1 MSESAI
7 CVTIISMTSSEIRQI
22 FLDFFKEK
30 GHEIVPSASLIPED
44 KTVLFITAGMQP
56 LVPHLM
62 GELAHPRG
70 PCLAN
75 SQKCLRTDDILE
87 VGDNRHLTFF
97 EMFGNWS
104 IGDYFK
110 KEAIEWSFELL
121 TSKKWFGIPPEKLFV
136 SVFEGD
142 KEMGIGLDSE
152 AVEIWKQAF
161 ARAGLRAD
169 LGDRI
174 YAYPKKKNWWEL
186 AGPGPCGPDTEIFYD
201 TRPDFLLENQ
211 GGQAGNPHDPKVHG
225 SRCHINCDC
234 GRFVEIWNNVFMEYE
249 KKQDGQ
255 GGWIYAPLK
264 QKNVDTGMG
273 FERIVMVLQNKETVF
288 DTDLFS
294 PIITLLE
301 SLSKK
306 NYLEETKS
314 FRIIADHMRASAFLI
329 AEGILPSNVDR
340 GYILR
345 RLIRRSVTHAKK
357 LDLPVQYAG
366 KIFSAIGKIYQGV
379 YPEISAKRSEI
390 TGAYL
395 AEAEK
400 FEKAL
405 VQGIKEVERILESQ
419 LPKEPV
425 PTVVEF
431 GLSGGDL
438 FNLYQTFGIPPELI
452 WDIPDLLN
460 RFGSITLD
468 MGGFEKEFIR
478 HQNISR
484 AGAEKKFGGHGLV
497 LQTGELKA
505 ADEAELKKVTRL
517 HTATHLLQAAL
528 RQVLGGD
535 ARQKGSDITAERLRF
550 DFSHTQKM
558 TDEEKKKVESL
569 VNEWINMALPVE
581 MKEMAIDEA
590 EKSGALMF
598 QKEKYG
604 ASVKVYSIG
613 SISKELCGGPHVVNT
628 REVGRFKILKEEA
641 SSAGVRRIRATVD

>member
-1 MSESAI
+1 
-7 CVTIISMTSSEIRQI
+7 MTSSEIRQK

-30 GHEIVPSASLIPED
+30 GHAIVTSASLIPED

-62 GELAHPRG
+62 GELAHSRG
-70 PCLAN
+70 PRLAN

-121 TSKKWFGIPPEKLFV
+121 TSKEWFGIPPEKLFV

-142 KEMGIGLDSE
+142 KEMGVGLDSE
-152 AVEIWKQAF
+152 AMEIWKKAF
-161 ARAGLRAD
+161 ARAGLQVD

-186 AGPGPCGPDTEIFYD
+186 TGPGPCGPDTEIFYD
-201 TRPDFLLENQ
+201 T
-211 GGQAGNPHDPKVHG
+211 GKKHDPAFG
-225 SRCHINCDC
+225 AECHINCDC
-234 GRFVEIWNNVFMEYE
+234 GKYVEIWNNVFMEYE
-249 KKQDGQ
+249 KKQDVQ

-294 PIITLLE
+294 PIVSALE
-301 SLSKK
+301 SLSHK
-306 NYLEETKS
+306 NYIEETSS
-314 FRIIADHMRASAFLI
+314 FRIIADHTRASAFLI

-366 KIFSAIGKIYQGV
+366 EIFSAIGKIYQGV
-379 YPEISAKRSEI
+379 YSEISAKQSEI
-390 TGAYL
+390 TGVYL

-400 FEKAL
+400 FAGALERGAKEFERLKETKRKSGEKLISGGEA
-405 VQGIKEVERILESQ
+405 
-419 LPKEPV
+419 
-425 PTVVEF
+425 F
-431 GLSGGDL
+431 GL
-438 FNLYQTFGIPPELI
+438 YETFGFP
-452 WDIPDLLN
+452 
-460 RFGSITLD
+460 LD
-468 MGGFEKEFIR
+468 MILDMAKESGLEVNEKGFNDAFAK
-478 HQNISR
+478 HQEVSR
-484 AGAEKKFGGHGLV
+484 AGAEKKFGGHGLI

-505 ADEAELKKVTRL
+505 ADEAALKKVTRL

-528 RQVLGGD
+528 RQVLGED

-558 TDEEKKKVESL
+558 TDEEKKKVEDL
-569 VNEWINMALPVE
+569 VNGWINMALPVE
-581 MKEMAIDEA
+581 MKEMPIDEA

-613 SISKELCGGPHVVNT
+613 DISRELCGGPHVANT
-628 REVGRFKILKEEA
+628 REVRRFKIIKEEA

>member
-1 MSESAI
+1 LSESAI

-70 PCLAN
+70 SRLAN

-97 EMFGNWS
+97 EMLGNWS

-142 KEMGIGLDSE
+142 KEMGIGLDGE
-152 AVEIWKQAF
+152 AVEIWKKVF
-161 ARAGLRAD
+161 AGAGLRVD

-294 PIITLLE
+294 PIVSALE
-301 SLSKK
+301 SLSHK
-306 NYLEETKS
+306 NYIEETSS
-314 FRIIADHMRASAFLI
+314 FRIIADHTRASAFLI

-357 LDLPVQYAG
+357 LDLPPQYVG
-366 KIFSAIGKIYQGV
+366 EVFSIIGKIYQGV
-379 YPEISAKRSEI
+379 YPEIAAKQGEI
-390 TGAYL
+390 TGTYL

-400 FEKAL
+400 FADALERGAKEFERLKETKRKSGEKLISGGEA
-405 VQGIKEVERILESQ
+405 
-419 LPKEPV
+419 
-425 PTVVEF
+425 F
-431 GLSGGDL
+431 GL
-438 FNLYQTFGIPPELI
+438 YETFGFP
-452 WDIPDLLN
+452 WDMI
-460 RFGSITLD
+460 LD
-468 MGGFEKEFIR
+468 IAKESGLEVDEKGFNDAFAK
-478 HQNISR
+478 HQEVSR

-505 ADEAELKKVTRL
+505 ADEAGLKKVTRL
-517 HTATHLLQAAL
+517 HTATHLLQSAL

-535 ARQKGSDITAERLRF
+535 VRQKGSDITAERLRF
-550 DFSHTQKM
+550 DFSHVQKM
-558 TDEEKKKVESL
+558 TDEEKKKVEDL
-569 VNEWINMALPVE
+569 VNEWIAMALPVE

-590 EKSGALMF
+590 EKFGALMF

-613 SISKELCGGPHVVNT
+613 EVSRELCGGPHVANT

-641 SSAGVRRIRATVD
+641 SSAGVRRIRATAN

>member
-1 MSESAI
+1 
-7 CVTIISMTSSEIRQI
+7 MTSSEIRQI

-70 PCLAN
+70 SRLAN

-97 EMFGNWS
+97 EMLGNWS

-161 ARAGLRAD
+161 ALAGLRAD

-186 AGPGPCGPDTEIFYD
+186 TGPGPCGPDTEIFYD

-357 LDLPVQYAG
+357 LGLPVQYAG
-366 KIFSAIGKIYQGV
+366 EIFSAAGKIYQGV
-379 YPEISAKRSEI
+379 YPEISAKQSEI

-400 FEKAL
+400 FAGAL
-405 VQGIKEVERILESQ
+405 ERGAKEFERLKEVKRKSGEKLI
-419 LPKEPV
+419 
-425 PTVVEF
+425 
-431 GLSGGDL
+431 SGGEAFDL
-438 FNLYQTFGIPPELI
+438 YETFGFP
-452 WDIPDLLN
+452 
-460 RFGSITLD
+460 LD
-468 MGGFEKEFIR
+468 MILDMAKESELEVDEKGFNDAFAK
-478 HQNISR
+478 HQAVSR

-505 ADEAELKKVTRL
+505 ADEAEVKKVTRL

-535 ARQKGSDITAERLRF
+535 VRQKGSDITAERLRF

-558 TDEEKKKVESL
+558 TDEEKKKVEDL
-569 VNEWINMALPVE
+569 VNEWIAMALPVE

-604 ASVKVYSIG
+604 ASAKVYSIG
-613 SISKELCGGPHVVNT
+613 EVSRELCGGPHGANT

-641 SSAGVRRIRATVD
+641 PSAGGRRARATAN

>member
-1 MSESAI
+1 
-7 CVTIISMTSSEIRQI
+7 MTSSEIRQK

-30 GHEIVPSASLIPED
+30 GHAIVPSASLIPED

-70 PCLAN
+70 PRLAN

-97 EMFGNWS
+97 EMLGNWY
-104 IGDYFK
+104 IGDYLK

-142 KEMGIGLDSE
+142 KEMGIGLDGE
-152 AVEIWKQAF
+152 AVEIWKKVF
-161 ARAGLRAD
+161 ASAGLRVD

-201 TRPDFLLENQ
+201 TGKE
-211 GGQAGNPHDPKVHG
+211 HDSAFG
-225 SRCHINCDC
+225 AECHINCDC
-234 GRFVEIWNNVFMEYE
+234 GRFVEIWNNVFMEHE
-249 KKQDGQ
+249 KKQDSR

-264 QKNVDTGMG
+264 QKNIDTGMG

-294 PIITLLE
+294 PIVSALE
-301 SLSKK
+301 SLSHK
-306 NYLEETKS
+306 NYIEETSS
-314 FRIIADHMRASAFLI
+314 FRIIADHTRASAFLI

-366 KIFSAIGKIYQGV
+366 EIFSAIGKIYQGV
-379 YPEISAKRSEI
+379 YPEIAAKQGEI
-390 TGAYL
+390 TGTYL

-400 FEKAL
+400 FADAL
-405 VQGIKEVERILESQ
+405 VRGAKEFERL
-419 LPKEPV
+419 KE
-425 PTVVEF
+425 TKRKSGEKLIFGGEAF
-431 GLSGGDL
+431 GL
-438 FNLYQTFGIPPELI
+438 YETFGFP
-452 WDIPDLLN
+452 WDMI
-460 RFGSITLD
+460 LD
-468 MGGFEKEFIR
+468 IAKESGLEVDEKGFNDAFAK
-478 HQNISR
+478 HQEVSS

-505 ADEAELKKVTRL
+505 ADEAGLKKGTRL
-517 HTATHLLQAAL
+517 HTGAHLLQAAL
-528 RQVLGGD
+528 RQGVGYENGGGERGRRGGIEKGYALAYGD
-535 ARQKGSDITAERLRF
+535 AFAS
-550 DFSHTQKM
+550 
-558 TDEEKKKVESL
+558 
-569 VNEWINMALPVE
+569 
-581 MKEMAIDEA
+581 
-590 EKSGALMF
+590 SGFAA
-598 QKEKYG
+598 G
-604 ASVKVYSIG
+604 
-613 SISKELCGGPHVVNT
+613 
-628 REVGRFKILKEEA
+628 VGRRCAAEGI
-641 SSAGVRRIRATVD
+641 